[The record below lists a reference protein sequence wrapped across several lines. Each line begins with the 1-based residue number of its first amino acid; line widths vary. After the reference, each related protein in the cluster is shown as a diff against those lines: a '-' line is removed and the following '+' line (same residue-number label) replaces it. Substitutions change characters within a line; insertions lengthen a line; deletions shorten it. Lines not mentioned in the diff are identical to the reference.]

1 MLDLVKKVVDHVF
14 CQLHLTISHK
24 SHLSKIT
31 VPTIHLVEST
41 TRYDIWVRQIKEPML
56 SNLTRIVPQLS
67 QRNLRKL
74 FPGHLRLQ
82 RLFDLLDVFA
92 LRNINRPATIS
103 HCFEF
108 WIGSR
113 LCQLRVRAFQRVPTL
128 FDVSLQRLQLSRG
141 GLFRRIGEYE
151 CWEDQ

>member
-14 CQLHLTISHK
+14 CKRHLTISHK

-103 HCFEF
+103 HCLEF
-108 WIGSR
+108 WIWSS
-113 LCQLRVRAFQRVPTL
+113 LCKLRVRALQRMPTL
-128 FDVSLQRLQLSRG
+128 FDISLQRLKLIRG
-141 GLFRRIGEYE
+141 GFLRRIGE
-151 CWEDQ
+151 CQCREDQ